1 MHQNSNAMKSAY
13 TQHLI
18 KLADLNH
25 HETFFAGR
33 CAEWLIEGSY
43 FAIAQ
48 YLDTKN
54 VVLLVQHGINFRFP
68 LSVGDIVTFESKV
81 VAAGHSTM
89 TVYTRVYRSNTPDQ
103 IAAYGYS
110 TFSYLDEN
118 HQSRRHNLRI
128 EPETEEERVL
138 QQEANEYVLES
149 LKHAS
154 RGRNY

>member
-1 MHQNSNAMKSAY
+1 
-13 TQHLI
+13 
-18 KLADLNH
+18 
-25 HETFFAGR
+25 
-33 CAEWLIEGSY
+33 
-43 FAIAQ
+43 
-48 YLDTKN
+48 
-54 VVLLVQHGINFRFP
+54 
-68 LSVGDIVTFESKV
+68 
-81 VAAGHSTM
+81 M